1 MHRFPLVPERLS
13 LTAQGRTDSCEG
25 PCPGRHMGRPLQIQ
39 LKPPSTPGGAGG
51 DRAPPLPVYR
61 GVQQRADVPKAWL
74 PPTKFRAEIWGVGH
88 GHRPLRGEEQATSTT
103 QASGAEHL
111 RQRSQGVGGTCGR
124 DHPKVSSNLG
134 QSLNRGIAATAPFA
148 QGSLWPAGDEKA
160 GGHIGPPLR
169 GHRSAQQ
176 RQAGRDRA
184 RPLQKDGEYAE
195 GWGDERTQGRFDI
208 YRAVIGLVSRK
219 AECPE

>member
-61 GVQQRADVPKAWL
+61 GVQQRADVPKAWP
-74 PPTKFRAEIWGVGH
+74 PPTKFRSEIWGVGH
-88 GHRPLRGEEQATSTT
+88 RHRPLRGEGKAPSATL
-103 QASGAEHL
+103 ASGAEHL

-124 DHPKVSSNLG
+124 DHPQSVQQPRAIPQSRHSRDSSLCTREP
-134 QSLNRGIAATAPFA
+134 LAC
-148 QGSLWPAGDEKA
+148 
-160 GGHIGPPLR
+160 GGRESGR
-169 GHRSAQQ
+169 THRSAPT
-176 RQAGRDRA
+176 R
-184 RPLQKDGEYAE
+184 
-195 GWGDERTQGRFDI
+195 
-208 YRAVIGLVSRK
+208 SS
-219 AECPE
+219 ECPATPGGAGQSPPPTERRGIRRGLGR